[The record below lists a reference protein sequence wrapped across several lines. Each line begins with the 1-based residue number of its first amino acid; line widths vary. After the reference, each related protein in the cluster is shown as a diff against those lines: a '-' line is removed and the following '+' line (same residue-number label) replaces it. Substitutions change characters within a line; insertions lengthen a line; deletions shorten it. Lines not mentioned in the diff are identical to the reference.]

1 MSEKRVTVS
10 CRKFQFIRWLFK
22 IAAKA
27 ALRENFVK
35 TSRLR
40 GSGNFQDGFAKSVG
54 ALNRESKMSFD
65 LGFVALKKGSDPDNI
80 IC

>member
-1 MSEKRVTVS
+1 M
-10 CRKFQFIRWLFK
+10 
-22 IAAKA
+22 AKA

-65 LGFVALKKGSDPDNI
+65 LGFVALKKGQTPI
-80 IC
+80 T